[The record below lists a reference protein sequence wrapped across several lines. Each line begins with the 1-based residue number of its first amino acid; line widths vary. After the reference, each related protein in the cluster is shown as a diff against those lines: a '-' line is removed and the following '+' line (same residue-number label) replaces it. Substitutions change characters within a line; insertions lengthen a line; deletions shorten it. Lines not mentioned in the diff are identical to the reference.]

1 MDYLQFYKEINVQK
15 QINKLAKKYKN
26 QKIIVYGAGLI
37 SRILFQN
44 FDLSCL
50 NIVGVADSKYT
61 KNSTESFWGHKTI
74 NPAELKDFDFDVI
87 LIAVKEKKKILENV
101 KYNILINTKN
111 EDKEVKSFLELPV
124 NFMIKQ
130 ILF

>member
-26 QKIIVYGAGLI
+26 QRIIVYGAGLM

-61 KNSTESFWGHKTI
+61 KNSTESFWGHITI
-74 NPAELKDFDFDVI
+74 NPVELKDFDFDVI
-87 LIAVKEKKKILENV
+87 LIAVKEKKKILENI

>member
-26 QKIIVYGAGLI
+26 QKIIVYGAGLM

>member
-26 QKIIVYGAGLI
+26 QKIIVYGAGLM

-50 NIVGVADSKYT
+50 NIVGIADSKYT
-61 KNSTESFWGHKTI
+61 NNSTESFWGHKTM
-74 NPAELKDFDFDVI
+74 NPVELKDFDFDVI
-87 LIAVKEKKKILENV
+87 LIAVKEKKKILENI

-111 EDKEVKSFLELPV
+111 EDKEVKSLLELPV
-124 NFMIKQ
+124 SFMIKQ

>member
-26 QKIIVYGAGLI
+26 QKIIVYGAGLM

-50 NIVGVADSKYT
+50 NIVGVADAKYT

>member
-26 QKIIVYGAGLI
+26 QKIIVYGAGLM

-74 NPAELKDFDFDVI
+74 NSAELKDFDFDVI
-87 LIAVKEKKKILENV
+87 LIAVKEKKKILENI

>member
-26 QKIIVYGAGLI
+26 QKIIVYGAGLM

-61 KNSTESFWGHKTI
+61 KNSTESFWGHKTM
-74 NPAELKDFDFDVI
+74 NPVELKDFDFDVI
-87 LIAVKEKKKILENV
+87 LIAVKEKKKILENI

-111 EDKEVKSFLELPV
+111 EDKEVKSLLELPV
-124 NFMIKQ
+124 SFMIKQ

>member
-26 QKIIVYGAGLI
+26 QKIIVYGAGLM

-87 LIAVKEKKKILENV
+87 LIAVKEKKKILENI

>member
-74 NPAELKDFDFDVI
+74 NPVELKDLDFDVI
-87 LIAVKEKKKILENV
+87 LIAVKEKKKILENI

>member
-26 QKIIVYGAGLI
+26 QKIIVYGAGLM

-44 FDLSCL
+44 FVLSCL
-50 NIVGVADSKYT
+50 NIVGIADSKYT

-74 NPAELKDFDFDVI
+74 NPVELKDFDFDVI
-87 LIAVKEKKKILENV
+87 LIAVKEKKKILESI

>member
-1 MDYLQFYKEINVQK
+1 MDYLQFYKEINGQK

-26 QKIIVYGAGLI
+26 QKIIVYGAGLM

-74 NPAELKDFDFDVI
+74 NPVELKDFDFDVI
-87 LIAVKEKKKILENV
+87 LIAVKEKKKILENI

-124 NFMIKQ
+124 NFMIKH

>member
-26 QKIIVYGAGLI
+26 QKIIVYGAGLM

-50 NIVGVADSKYT
+50 NIVGIADSKYT

-74 NPAELKDFDFDVI
+74 NPVELKDFDFDVI
-87 LIAVKEKKKILENV
+87 LIAVKEKKKIWESI
-101 KYNILINTKN
+101 KYNILINTKH

>member
-61 KNSTESFWGHKTI
+61 KKSTESFWGHKTI
-74 NPAELKDFDFDVI
+74 NPVELKDFDFDVI
-87 LIAVKEKKKILENV
+87 LIAVKEKKKILENI

>member
-26 QKIIVYGAGLI
+26 QKIIVYGAGLM

-61 KNSTESFWGHKTI
+61 KNSTESFWGHKTM
-74 NPAELKDFDFDVI
+74 NPVELKDFDFDVI
-87 LIAVKEKKKILENV
+87 LIAVKEKKKILENI